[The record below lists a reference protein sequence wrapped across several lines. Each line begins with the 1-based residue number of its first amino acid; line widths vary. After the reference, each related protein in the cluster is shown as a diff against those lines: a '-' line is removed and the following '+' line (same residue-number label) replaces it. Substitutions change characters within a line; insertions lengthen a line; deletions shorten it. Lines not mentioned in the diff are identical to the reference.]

1 MGILLGGHAFDVPAP
16 RLLPALWCT
25 LGTGALLA
33 AIEAG
38 PRLLW
43 FHQGRGLMTL
53 GKLVLVALVPWFWQQ
68 RLVLLLAVVVIGS
81 VGSHM
86 PARYRYYSIL
96 YRKEI
101 RCGSGP
107 GTSQLGNGRF
117 ETAAEALPQDV
128 PSFCGRGVGGEGIA
142 NRKPPSP

>member
-16 RLLPALWCT
+16 RLLVSLWWT
-25 LGTGALLA
+25 LGTGVGLA

-38 PRLLW
+38 PRLVW

-68 RLVLLLAVVVIGS
+68 RLVLLLGVVVIGS

-86 PARYRYYSIL
+86 PARFRYYSIL
-96 YRKEI
+96 YKRVI
-101 RCGSGP
+101 RCDGGP
-107 GTSQLGNGRF
+107 GTARLDEEFLGEEDQANARTASQAISKIQR
-117 ETAAEALPQDV
+117 
-128 PSFCGRGVGGEGIA
+128 SR
-142 NRKPPSP
+142 S